1 MCVCVCAHVTTQYR
15 NTRKRCVTIKRIIQM
30 LKLPKCQKIY
40 ISLKNKLLKQFKK
53 YMTIQKRNIR
63 KRKKYMNP

>member
-1 MCVCVCAHVTTQYR
+1 MFSYCKT
-15 NTRKRCVTIKRIIQM
+15 NTNSNVKTSKM
-30 LKLPKCQKIY
+30 PKKY